1 MSESGR
7 RRARSAAEWKVLEK
21 KPLLGSRTPGKGSQ
35 RSPKHGGGRSHRHGV
50 RGTVRKGS
58 GWRKL
63 AGKHGPHA
71 VQGAKEWSGRSRPDA
86 RPWRRERDSQP
97 SPGRCQTGGRRAG
110 QEHGRRVRRREEAAG
125 GPRGRREDGRGL
137 GRGAR
142 DGRSPREGRGASVC
156 RGEARSTR
164 VKHGAP
170 GGAGSRVCCW
180 RTRWAAGQGRRDTCA
195 PGKGEGNE
203 GTSCRGG
210 VSRPRPRHP
219 DVPDPVCSRK
229 LSRVG
234 PGRCLDGRPP
244 RGPGAVGV
252 NKQKARECKLTSSQQ
267 SVRSTK
273 GRLS

>member
-1 MSESGR
+1 M
-7 RRARSAAEWKVLEK
+7 AEWKVLEK

-86 RPWRRERDSQP
+86 RPWRRERDSHP

-142 DGRSPREGRGASVC
+142 DGRSPREGQGASAEV
-156 RGEARSTR
+156 RRAPPALNAERTAGREVASAAGGRAARPGRADGTR
-164 VKHGAP
+164 VP
-170 GGAGSRVCCW
+170 PE
-180 RTRWAAGQGRRDTCA
+180 GR
-195 PGKGEGNE
+195 G
-203 GTSCRGG
+203 
-210 VSRPRPRHP
+210 
-219 DVPDPVCSRK
+219 
-229 LSRVG
+229 
-234 PGRCLDGRPP
+234 
-244 RGPGAVGV
+244 
-252 NKQKARECKLTSSQQ
+252 
-267 SVRSTK
+267 
-273 GRLS
+273 